1 MQIRN
6 SAGAIATPIEELAIL
21 KQYVASKWEGPAVI
35 SPPQPGPP
43 GIPFSVCDLE
53 RALSRIPVGKAVA
66 HPFAHGLT
74 WRTHATILAP
84 YIFDILHHWWNQSP
98 PYVPSIW
105 RDGWLLLIAKPLKTP
120 SHPKFL
126 RPLAM
131 TEPVGKCVLGL
142 VTALAKDQTHAEFIR
157 WPLWAYLE
165 GRLSYSGTCSRCIH
179 RHVRGPLRSHFNFM
193 RSFCGCNNKTSNAIC
208 VSNFT
213 TCLKPMMTLCT
224 QCDNRPN

>member
-84 YIFDILHHWWNQSP
+84 YILISFITGGTNPLHTFHLFGGM
-98 PYVPSIW
+98 
-105 RDGWLLLIAKPLKTP
+105 DGYY
-120 SHPKFL
+120 SL
-126 RPLAM
+126 RNP
-131 TEPVGKCVLGL
+131 
-142 VTALAKDQTHAEFIR
+142 
-157 WPLWAYLE
+157 
-165 GRLSYSGTCSRCIH
+165 
-179 RHVRGPLRSHFNFM
+179 
-193 RSFCGCNNKTSNAIC
+193 
-208 VSNFT
+208 
-213 TCLKPMMTLCT
+213 
-224 QCDNRPN
+224 